1 MTRIFDKDYKY
12 LLTNLIPHHRLT
24 PERRRELAAAVAVGE
39 RTRMR
44 SAAIL
49 ALDDLCDRG
58 YFDQVRLTDEDQ
70 QVVVTYVKK
79 NGSYQI
85 RLTVPP
91 EEWDAIFGD
100 SRPGYTAARG
110 AYGSEPPGRTTGVR
124 AAPVET
130 TINILP
136 DIIRSLSIDG
146 QRESTF
152 ERLDSVLKFM
162 PRWFRFTSCR
172 LVLVE
177 ERLTSREGRGEVV
190 ETQREKAF
198 QEKVIYQ
205 RCRHTRQTA
214 VLDPAGARAVGVA
227 KPDGE
232 SGGVPG
238 DARLAVSPVFA
249 HEDFWGV
256 LEVWSVGEDDGPLF
270 RDRVEIASGIIE
282 QIIENSVRLENLTS
296 IDKLTGVYNRQFY
309 DRLVRIEIERARR
322 SGSKLS
328 LLVLDIDDFKTINDS
343 MGHRKGDEALVVVA
357 DLMRSH
363 LRKID
368 IPFRYGGE
376 EFTILLP
383 GTAESE
389 AIRTAERLRAMIA
402 EYDEFVDHDGK
413 QRAMTVS
420 IGAAVFPDQARTE
433 EELFSRA
440 DEALYLAKRNG
451 KNRVELYHQ

>member
-1 MTRIFDKDYKY
+1 
-12 LLTNLIPHHRLT
+12 
-24 PERRRELAAAVAVGE
+24 
-39 RTRMR
+39 
-44 SAAIL
+44 
-49 ALDDLCDRG
+49 
-58 YFDQVRLTDEDQ
+58 
-70 QVVVTYVKK
+70 
-79 NGSYQI
+79 
-85 RLTVPP
+85 
-91 EEWDAIFGD
+91 
-100 SRPGYTAARG
+100 
-110 AYGSEPPGRTTGVR
+110 
-124 AAPVET
+124 
-130 TINILP
+130 
-136 DIIRSLSIDG
+136 
-146 QRESTF
+146 
-152 ERLDSVLKFM
+152 
-162 PRWFRFTSCR
+162 
-172 LVLVE
+172 
-177 ERLTSREGRGEVV
+177 
-190 ETQREKAF
+190 
-198 QEKVIYQ
+198 
-205 RCRHTRQTA
+205 
-214 VLDPAGARAVGVA
+214 
-227 KPDGE
+227 
-232 SGGVPG
+232 
-238 DARLAVSPVFA
+238 
-249 HEDFWGV
+249 
-256 LEVWSVGEDDGPLF
+256 
-270 RDRVEIASGIIE
+270 
-282 QIIENSVRLENLTS
+282 VRLENLTS